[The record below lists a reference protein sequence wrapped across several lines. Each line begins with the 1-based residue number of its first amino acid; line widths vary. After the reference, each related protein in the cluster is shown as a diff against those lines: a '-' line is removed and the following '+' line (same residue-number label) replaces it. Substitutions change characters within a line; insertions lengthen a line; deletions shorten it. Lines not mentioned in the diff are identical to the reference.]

1 MIRNAGNDDPLEAD
15 GIMKR
20 YGFEVSENKIEEI
33 DDLFLVSRGYVNP
46 TPWNTYRELPESTL
60 YNKLC

>member
-1 MIRNAGNDDPLEAD
+1 VIWNSGNDDPLEAD

-33 DDLFLVSRGYVNP
+33 DDLFLVS
-46 TPWNTYRELPESTL
+46 
-60 YNKLC
+60 